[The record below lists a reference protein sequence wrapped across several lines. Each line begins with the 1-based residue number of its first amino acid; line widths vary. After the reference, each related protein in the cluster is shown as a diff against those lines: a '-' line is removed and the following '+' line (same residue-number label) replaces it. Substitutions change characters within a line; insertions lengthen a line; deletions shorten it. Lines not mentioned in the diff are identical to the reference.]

1 MANSGLGLYSVATEI
16 DSLGG
21 EYGIFPRQDLV
32 ASHPD
37 KMADSHESDNEPSVT
52 GCVFWFTVPLVLPS
66 SPKSVKE
73 VDKKTS
79 GSKRKLDDDNV
90 NIGGNKDDTNKTVD
104 FEDSNK
110 NPIKPNLTE
119 ALMKEDSSKRVR
131 RVLVIDDSLTI
142 RKGLS
147 RGFQRL
153 GFEVEEAE
161 NGLQGLKRLKSGLYD
176 LVLLDFL
183 MPVLDGT
190 DVAQQFRAWEKE
202 HRPKFHQYIIGLS
215 AHANGTDAQKGI
227 TAGMNRFMSKP
238 IPLKSLKDLAECKP
252 VMDASIYLDRR
263 YVQVIC
269 MRIYVHIT
277 LCFTNKR
284 IPIFS
289 HKKLCDELRSSDC
302 SSASTSTFAKPSCLV
317 VAKDSDQSIQSIK
330 CIAENLGWRAITA
343 NGDGEDVLRLL
354 KLRNWDAVFLSNEGA
369 DCVQRFR
376 KWESRTRSNIQKH
389 VYMLSDSSQTSLP
402 QGFDGIISRSEPSQV
417 RQIFEDVFKL
427 SNTTATTIEFPNHQ
441 VKRGSGVS
449 TSSVSSLN

>member
-37 KMADSHESDNEPSVT
+37 KMTDSHESDNEPSVT
-52 GCVFWFTVPLVLPS
+52 GCVFWFTVPLVLPRS
-66 SPKSVKE
+66 SSKSVKG

-104 FEDSNK
+104 FESSNQ
-110 NPIKPNLTE
+110 NPIKTNLKE
-119 ALMKEDSSKRVR
+119 ALLKEDSSKRVR

-202 HRPKFHQYIIGLS
+202 HRPEFHQESPRLY
-215 AHANGTDAQKGI
+215 
-227 TAGMNRFMSKP
+227 
-238 IPLKSLKDLAECKP
+238 
-252 VMDASIYLDRR
+252 
-263 YVQVIC
+263 
-269 MRIYVHIT
+269 
-277 LCFTNKR
+277 CF
-284 IPIFS
+284 I
-289 HKKLCDELRSSDC
+289 L
-302 SSASTSTFAKPSCLV
+302 
-317 VAKDSDQSIQSIK
+317 
-330 CIAENLGWRAITA
+330 
-343 NGDGEDVLRLL
+343 
-354 KLRNWDAVFLSNEGA
+354 
-369 DCVQRFR
+369 
-376 KWESRTRSNIQKH
+376 
-389 VYMLSDSSQTSLP
+389 
-402 QGFDGIISRSEPSQV
+402 
-417 RQIFEDVFKL
+417 
-427 SNTTATTIEFPNHQ
+427 
-441 VKRGSGVS
+441 
-449 TSSVSSLN
+449 

>member
-1 MANSGLGLYSVATEI
+1 MCS
-16 DSLGG
+16 
-21 EYGIFPRQDLV
+21 
-32 ASHPD
+32 
-37 KMADSHESDNEPSVT
+37 
-52 GCVFWFTVPLVLPS
+52 
-66 SPKSVKE
+66 
-73 VDKKTS
+73 
-79 GSKRKLDDDNV
+79 
-90 NIGGNKDDTNKTVD
+90 
-104 FEDSNK
+104 
-110 NPIKPNLTE
+110 
-119 ALMKEDSSKRVR
+119 
-131 RVLVIDDSLTI
+131 
-142 RKGLS
+142 
-147 RGFQRL
+147 
-153 GFEVEEAE
+153 
-161 NGLQGLKRLKSGLYD
+161 
-176 LVLLDFL
+176 
-183 MPVLDGT
+183 
-190 DVAQQFRAWEKE
+190 
-202 HRPKFHQYIIGLS
+202 
-215 AHANGTDAQKGI
+215 
-227 TAGMNRFMSKP
+227 
-238 IPLKSLKDLAECKP
+238 
-252 VMDASIYLDRR
+252 
-263 YVQVIC
+263 
-269 MRIYVHIT
+269 
-277 LCFTNKR
+277 TNKR